1 MSVEEKK
8 KIVLHK
14 LKRNGIRV
22 TKQRHT
28 ILEAILGS
36 DYTDC
41 KDIYYIVMK
50 EDPSIGVATVY
61 RTIRMLEDLNIMK
74 IEKRFSLVGV

>member
-1 MSVEEKK
+1 M
-8 KIVLHK
+8 
-14 LKRNGIRV
+14 
-22 TKQRHT
+22 
-28 ILEAILGS
+28 
-36 DYTDC
+36 
-41 KDIYYIVMK
+41 VMK

>member
-8 KIVLHK
+8 KIVVHK
-14 LKRNGIRV
+14 LRKNGIRL

-36 DYTDC
+36 EYADC
-41 KDIYYIVMK
+41 KDIYCTVMK

-61 RTIRMLEDLNIMK
+61 RTIRMLEDLNIMR
-74 IEKRFSLVGV
+74 IEKRFALVGM